1 MAELPRYRR
10 LGIRSAQPGNIDF
23 ANFREGE
30 RTAQVI
36 SQQINKMGD
45 FVFEQQAMK
54 AKQRGREAVEEQGAQ
69 AVLGDLKTA
78 GGPKTIGEREA
89 FAVAN
94 RVASAELETSAR
106 QQMNRIYTE
115 GVNANKPLSQI
126 QAELAD
132 VTDGFPAALADFDPE
147 TAGVLRAR
155 LQGIASQTDIR
166 YSSFAAAQAVKQQ
179 QGQAILGVEQRVQD
193 IYATAT
199 SSQDAVAREAAVAGG
214 IENLATYM
222 RDLQFPED
230 QISRQIIGVRKQ
242 VVIDSAITQF
252 QRLPGIE
259 EKQAFLA
266 DLQNNVPR
274 ELGVE
279 DTRTLIRSLGTE
291 INNTISV
298 YNGEKRNIASD
309 IRDQIKILTDGGE
322 PNEQA
327 ILAIQSR
334 IGGLPPQ
341 MQSELQQDLQQ
352 FVTIRSYTESFR
364 KMSPGLLQ
372 NTINDL
378 QGGIEGLG
386 DDGLDTLTETGV
398 VKAGNQLLNTMN
410 TQIAKD
416 PLSFAVRVGHVNFKP
431 LDMTSDEAFSASA
444 AERIATAR
452 TVASIYEI
460 QPRYLTNEEANNLS
474 EAMKDGDKLMRLT
487 MLQGLVKNFREAAPD
502 VLSEVES
509 NIPGFAHVGGLM
521 VLELPET
528 AKLALEGYDIIA
540 KGYEAKLAKVAKG
553 AGTTGITAQ
562 EVFAEITGQ
571 SLLYNKDSY
580 FAGYK
585 VAEAIYTQKMFDA
598 GKTEFDESLWEES
611 VQASF
616 GRTGEDSI
624 IGGNAEGGFSEIRGE
639 KVLLPVGVSADQ
651 LEDLLDDITYE
662 ELIENT
668 GQNTIDPGLMKDIN
682 DKQVSSDVYPIMI
695 SEGYYYLARDTDNGP
710 RLLGDDDGKPILLN
724 VREYIK
730 KYKK

>member
-69 AVLGDLKTA
+69 AVLGDLNAA
-78 GGPKTIGEREA
+78 GGPRTIGEREA

-179 QGQAILGVEQRVQD
+179 QGQALLGVDQRVKD

-199 SSQDAVAREAAVAGG
+199 SSQDAVAREAAVAEG

-242 VVIDSAITQF
+242 VVIDGAITQF

-266 DLQNNVPR
+266 DLQNNVPP

-279 DTRTLIRSLGTE
+279 DTSTLINRLNAK
-291 INNTISV
+291 INNTLNV

-309 IRDQIKILTDGGE
+309 IKDLTKILTEGGE
-322 PNEQA
+322 PSEQA
-327 ILAIQSR
+327 VLAIQSR

-341 MQSELQQDLQQ
+341 MQPELQQELQM
-352 FVTIRSYTESFR
+352 FTTIKGYTESFR

-386 DDGLDTLTETGV
+386 DEGLDTLTETSV
-398 VKAGNQLLNTMN
+398 VKAGNQLLSTMN
-410 TQIAKD
+410 TQLKKD
-416 PLSFAVRVGHVNFKP
+416 PLSFAVQVGQVNFRP
-431 LDMTSDEAFSASA
+431 LDMTSEEAFSASV
-444 AERIATAR
+444 AERRATAR
-452 TVASIYEI
+452 TVASIYGIE
-460 QPRYLTNEEANNLS
+460 PRYLTNEEAGVLTS
-474 EAMKDGDKLMRLT
+474 ELNTGNSVTRLML
-487 MLQGLVKNFREAAPD
+487 LEGIVKNFREDSAD
-502 VLSEVES
+502 VLSEIAKDS
-509 NIPGFAHVGGLM
+509 PGLAHIGGLM
-521 VLELPET
+521 VLGLPET
-528 AKLALEGYDIIA
+528 AKDALEGYDLI
-540 KGYEAKLAKVAKG
+540 KGGYEAKLVKVVKG
-553 AGTTGITAQ
+553 TGLTSIDAQ
-562 EVFAEITGQ
+562 DVFAEITGQ
-571 SLLYNKDSY
+571 SLLYNKDARLS
-580 FAGYK
+580 GYK
-585 VAEAIYTQKMFDA
+585 VAEAIYSKKAVDA
-598 GKTEFDESLWEES
+598 GKTEFDESLWKES

-616 GRTGEDSI
+616 GRTGKDSFYGF
-624 IGGNAEGGFSEIRGE
+624 GGNATGGFSEIRGE
-639 KVLLPVGVSADQ
+639 QVLLPVNVSADQ
-651 LEDLLDDITYE
+651 VEDLLDDITIE
-662 ELIENT
+662 ELVENT
-668 GQNTIDPGLMKDIN
+668 GLVNIDPGLIKDIN
-682 DKQVSSDVYPIMI
+682 DDVYPISI
-695 SEGYYYLARDTDNGP
+695 GPGTYYLARDTDNGP
-710 RLLGDDDGKPILLN
+710 RLLGDNDGNPILLN
-724 VREYIK
+724 VLEYIEK
-730 KYKK
+730 SKN

>member
-69 AVLGDLKTA
+69 AVLGDLNAA
-78 GGPKTIGEREA
+78 GGPRTIGEREA

-155 LQGIASQTDIR
+155 LQGIASQTNIR

-179 QGQAILGVEQRVQD
+179 QGQALLGINQRLQD
-193 IYATAT
+193 LYATAA
-199 SSQDAVAREAAVAGG
+199 SSQDAVAREAAVAEG
-214 IENLATYM
+214 IENLVTYM

-230 QISRQIIGVRKQ
+230 QISRQIIGARKQ

-266 DLQNNVPR
+266 DLQNNVPK
-274 ELGVE
+274 ELGAK
-279 DTRTLIRSLGTE
+279 DTMTLIRSLGTE

-298 YNGEKRNIASD
+298 HNGEKRDIVSD
-309 IRDQIKILTDGGE
+309 IRDQTKILTDGGE
-322 PNEQA
+322 PSEQA

-341 MQSELQQDLQQ
+341 MQPELQQELQQ

-386 DDGLDTLTETGV
+386 DEGLDTLTETGV

-452 TVASIYEI
+452 TVASIYGIE
-460 QPRYLTNEEANNLS
+460 PRYLTNEEAGVLTS
-474 EAMKDGDKLMRLT
+474 ELNTGNVGTRLMLLDGI
-487 MLQGLVKNFREAAPD
+487 VKNFREDSAD
-502 VLSEVES
+502 VLSEIAKDS
-509 NIPGFAHVGGLM
+509 PGLAHIGGLM
-521 VLELPET
+521 VLGLPET
-528 AKLALEGYDIIA
+528 AKDALEGLDII
-540 KGYEAKLAKVAKG
+540 KGGYEAKLVKVVKG
-553 AGTTGITAQ
+553 TGVTSIDAQ
-562 EVFAEITGQ
+562 DVFAEITGQ
-571 SLLYNKDSY
+571 SLLYNKDARLS
-580 FAGYK
+580 GYK
-585 VAEAIYTQKMFDA
+585 VAEAIYSKKAVDA
-598 GKTEFDESLWEES
+598 GKTEFDESLWKES

-616 GRTGEDSI
+616 GRTGKDSFYGF
-624 IGGNAEGGFSEIRGE
+624 GGNATGGFSKIRGE
-639 KVLLPVGVSADQ
+639 QVLLPVNVSADQ
-651 LEDLLDDITYE
+651 LEDLLDNITIE
-662 ELIENT
+662 ELVENT
-668 GQNTIDPGLMKDIN
+668 GLVNINPGLIKDIH
-682 DKQVSSDVYPIMI
+682 DDVIPISI
-695 SEGYYYLARDTDNGP
+695 GPGAYYLARDTDNGP
-710 RLLGDDDGKPILLN
+710 IALGDNDGNPIIID
-724 VREYIK
+724 VPEYIK
-730 KYKK
+730 KGKN